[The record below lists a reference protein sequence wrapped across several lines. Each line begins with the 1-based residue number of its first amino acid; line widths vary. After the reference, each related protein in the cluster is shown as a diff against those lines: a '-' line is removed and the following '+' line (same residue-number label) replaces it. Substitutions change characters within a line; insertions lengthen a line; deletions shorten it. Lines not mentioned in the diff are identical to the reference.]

1 MTLVAELEAAHK
13 NIVDPDVIVLVRVIT
28 TYVSYWQVRIPTFYS
43 IHLLACLCVC
53 VCVCVC
59 VCGGGGGG
67 EEWLQQI

>member
-43 IHLLACLCVC
+43 IHLLACVC
-53 VCVCVC
+53 VCVW
-59 VCGGGGGG
+59 GGGGGG
-67 EEWLQQI
+67 GGVAPANITKTH